1 MFLLTLGESAVRF
14 LTVTGL
20 MENVVTL
27 QDPNNRNM
35 VICDDKLKSILLGKP
50 QVELA
55 ELPMLIKL
63 HFPKVSK

>member
-50 QVELA
+50 HVELA
-55 ELPMLIKL
+55 ELPLLIKL